1 MSPVHELLIVFLLLL
16 HFLHFVAELRIA
28 ESEENSEVCA
38 ESNGE
43 YKREDVIDA
52 VLVELFEQCLMLLR
66 QVCLDLLRNALQKFV
81 LEGGEVVDGGQKNI
95 GIAQD
100 ACRHCLTPR
109 TVGEVAQRAVLTEV
123 G

>member
-1 MSPVHELLIVFLLLL
+1 MAPVHELLIVFLLLL
-16 HFLHFVAELRIA
+16 HFLHFVAKLRIA
-28 ESEENSEVCA
+28 KPEENSEACA

-52 VLVELFEQCLMLLR
+52 VLVELFKQCLMLLR

-109 TVGEVAQRAVLTEV
+109 TVGEVAQRAVPTEV

>member
-28 ESEENSEVCA
+28 EPEENSEACA
-38 ESNGE
+38 ERNGE

-52 VLVELFEQCLMLLR
+52 LLVELFEQCLMLLR
-66 QVCLDLLRNALQKFV
+66 QVCLDLLGNALQKFV
-81 LEGGEVVDGGQKNI
+81 LEGSEVVDGGQKNI